1 MATAMDLLHNRR
13 GVIYSVA
20 PEQPVLDAIKQM
32 ATHGVG
38 ALLVIQGAKLVGIM
52 SERDY
57 ARKVVL
63 LGRSSSD
70 TAVRE
75 IMSANVIS
83 VRPDDTV
90 DTCMR
95 VMTDRR
101 IRHLPVIDG
110 EKVIG
115 ILSIGDLVKAVIDD
129 QKRTIE
135 QLESYIHS

>member
-1 MATAMDLLHNRR
+1 MATAMDLLQNRR
-13 GVIYSVA
+13 GVLYSIA
-20 PEQPVLDAIKQM
+20 PDQPVLEAIKQM

-38 ALLVIQGAKLVGIM
+38 ALLVIQGAKLVGII

-63 LGRSSSD
+63 MGRSSGD
-70 TAVRE
+70 TAVHE
-75 IMSANVIS
+75 IMTSNVIS
-83 VRPDDTV
+83 VRPGDSV

-95 VMTDRR
+95 VVTDRR
-101 IRHLPVIDG
+101 IRHLPVMDG
-110 EKVIG
+110 EKIIG